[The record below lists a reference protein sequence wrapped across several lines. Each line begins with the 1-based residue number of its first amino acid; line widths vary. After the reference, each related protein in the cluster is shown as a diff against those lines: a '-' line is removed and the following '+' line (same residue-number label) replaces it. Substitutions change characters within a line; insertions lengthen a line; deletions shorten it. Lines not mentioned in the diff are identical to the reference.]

1 MLSNL
6 ALTILRTQTSEE
18 KVRELTPRIIF
29 FINMHLFVR
38 IHLLLTTAEM
48 TLLMRRRSHE
58 LRRRLR
64 SPIHTT

>member
-18 KVRELTPRIIF
+18 KVRELTPGIIF

-38 IHLLLTTAEM
+38 IHVDYCGDDIAHATSFTRA
-48 TLLMRRRSHE
+48 SA
-58 LRRRLR
+58 
-64 SPIHTT
+64 PA